1 MLDEGRVAANPY
13 RHAIAGLLSLALAA
27 APLAARAPDEP
38 GEPEEPRA
46 ADTGALQAAGDCPF
60 AAPDARR
67 GGRSRGQYVPETF
80 APPGRSS
87 FARSHGTAEPGSSPA
102 PARRYQGAIDVEI
115 FGKMAADGVRP
126 TVRSSDPE
134 FLRRVTLDLVG
145 QIPDAAM
152 LAAFVADQHPDKRA
166 RLVDNLL
173 RSDAFNDRWTMW
185 LGDLLENVKTTAANG
200 IEQPLGRNALYAYL
214 RASLAQAKPYD
225 QLARELIAGSGDS
238 FAAGPPNH
246 WVRNMATMGVIQDTW
261 DSEAAAS
268 GEKFL
273 GMQINC
279 TGCHRGL
286 GHTDAVNLYL
296 TTKTRMDF
304 WKNAAF
310 FAQTMATGTTDMDSG
325 RRKYVLADNTTGSYL
340 LNTTS
345 GNRPARQPD
354 PGQPKTVAPAFY
366 LTGETPQPG
375 KPLRAE
381 YGRMLTAH
389 PQFARAAV
397 NYLFKEMFGIGIVE
411 PVDGFDLL
419 RLDPNALPPGQ
430 TVQPSHPALLAQLA
444 SQFVSSGY
452 DLRSILRTMANSE
465 AYQLS
470 ARYTPG
476 PWSETWT
483 RYFAR
488 RVTRR
493 MTSEQLLDAIF
504 TASGVMPTNVDND
517 MLTVTPA
524 STPAARAMALPDTT
538 EGAGRYATFLNTFM
552 RGNRDTN
559 PRSYDT
565 SSLQALALMNDANTI
580 LPRVLQATP
589 TSLVARTLK
598 AATKPEDV
606 VDALFVGTL
615 SRPPTAA
622 EKASAVAYLRSGTLG
637 PKAENLQW
645 ALFNM
650 LEFAFY

>member
-1 MLDEGRVAANPY
+1 MLEEGRVAAFLSRN
-13 RHAIAGLLSLALAA
+13 ATAGLAALVLAA
-27 APLAARAPDEP
+27 SPLARAVDDPA
-38 GEPEEPRA
+38 EPEEPEVADA
-46 ADTGALQAAGDCPF
+46 AGSLTAGDCPF
-60 AAPDARR
+60 GAPD
-67 GGRSRGQYVPETF
+67 SRGSSHPRAPLLETREPERREFF
-80 APPGRSS
+80 AT
-87 FARSHGTAEPGSSPA
+87 SHGIASPGSSPSLT
-102 PARRYQGAIDVEI
+102 RTHHGAIDVEI
-115 FGKMAADGVRP
+115 FGKMATDGVRP
-126 TVRSSDPE
+126 TVRSSDAE

-152 LAAFVADQHPDKRA
+152 LAGFVADQHPDKRA

-185 LGDLLENVKTTAANG
+185 LGDLLENVKNTSANG
-200 IEQPLGRNALYAYL
+200 VEQPMGRNALYAYL
-214 RASLAQAKPYD
+214 RSSLAQAKPYD
-225 QLARELIAGSGDS
+225 QLVRELIAGVGDS

-261 DSEAAAS
+261 DNEAAAS

-310 FAQTMATGTTDMDSG
+310 FAQTTATGATDTDSG
-325 RRKYVLADNTTGSYL
+325 KRKYVLADNATGSYL

-354 PGQPKTVAPAFY
+354 PGQPKAVAPAFY
-366 LTGETPQPG
+366 LTGETPQAG

-381 YGRMLTAH
+381 YARLLTAH
-389 PQFARAAV
+389 PQFARASV
-397 NYLFKEMFGIGIVE
+397 NYLFKEMFGIGIVD
-411 PVDGFDLL
+411 PADGFDLY

-430 TVQPSHPALLAQLA
+430 TPQPSHPALLTELA
-444 SQFVSSGY
+444 NQFVSSGY
-452 DLRSILRTMANSE
+452 DLRSMLRTMANSE

-476 PWSETWT
+476 PWNETYT

-488 RVTRR
+488 RITRR

-504 TASGVMPTNVDND
+504 TASGVVPTNSGND
-517 MLTVTPA
+517 TLAVT
-524 STPAARAMALPDTT
+524 SGTPAARAMALPDTT

-559 PRSYDT
+559 PRSTDT

-580 LPRVLQATP
+580 LPRVLQATAA
-589 TSLVARTLK
+589 SLVARTLK
-598 AATKPEDV
+598 ATTNPEDV
-606 VDALFVGTL
+606 AEALFLGTL

-622 EKASAVAYLRSGTLG
+622 EKASAVAYLESGKLG

-645 ALFNM
+645 VLFNM

>member
-1 MLDEGRVAANPY
+1 MLDGSRVAVNPY
-13 RHAIAGLLSLALAA
+13 LNATPGSWRWPSPPRPSRPECPTIGASPRSRRRQTPGSRRR
-27 APLAARAPDEP
+27 PETARS
-38 GEPEEPRA
+38 GRRI
-46 ADTGALQAAGDCPF
+46 
-60 AAPDARR
+60 RR
-67 GGRSRGQYVPETF
+67 GRGRSRGQYVPETLG
-80 APPGRSS
+80 PLGRSA
-87 FARSHGTAEPGSSPA
+87 FARSHGTAILGSSPV
-102 PARRYQGAIDVEI
+102 PAHRYQGAIDVEI

-126 TVRSSDPE
+126 TVRSSDAE
-134 FLRRVTLDLVG
+134 FLRRATLDLVG
-145 QIPDAAM
+145 QIPDAAT

-225 QLARELIAGSGDS
+225 QLVRELIAGTGDS
-238 FAAGPPNH
+238 FLAGPPNH

-261 DSEAAAS
+261 DNEAAAA

-310 FAQTMATGTTDMDSG
+310 FAQTTATGAVDMDSG
-325 RRKYVLADNTTGSYL
+325 KRKYVLADNTTGAYL

-354 PGQPKTVAPAFY
+354 PGQSKTVAPAFY

-381 YGRMLTAH
+381 YARMLTAH

-397 NYLFKEMFGIGIVE
+397 NYLFREMFGVGIVE

-430 TVQPSHPALLAQLA
+430 TAQPSHPALLTQLA
-444 SQFVSSGY
+444 SQFISSGY
-452 DLRSILRTMANSE
+452 DLRSMLRTMANSE

-476 PWSETWT
+476 PWSVTWT

-504 TASGVMPTNVDND
+504 TASGVAPTNVGSD

-580 LPRVLQATP
+580 LPRIRQATA

-598 AATKPEDV
+598 ATTKPEEV
-606 VDALFVGTL
+606 VDALFLGTL
-615 SRPPTAA
+615 SRPPTAS
-622 EKASAVAYLRSGTLG
+622 EKASAVAYLKSGTLG

-645 ALFNM
+645 ALFNK

>member
-1 MLDEGRVAANPY
+1 MLEQERVAGNPY
-13 RHAIAGLLSLALAA
+13 RNATAGLLALLLAA
-27 APLAARAPDEP
+27 APLAARAADDPA
-38 GEPEEPRA
+38 EPEEPQA
-46 ADTGALQAAGDCPF
+46 VDAGNSLAAGDCPF
-60 AAPDARR
+60 GAPDSRES
-67 GGRSRGQYVPETF
+67 GRSRAQKVPDTLE
-80 APPGRSS
+80 PGGRAS
-87 FARSHGTAEPGSSPA
+87 FARSHGTADLGSSPA
-102 PARRYQGAIDVEI
+102 PARTYHGAIDVEI

-126 TVRSSDPE
+126 TVRSSDAE

-166 RLVDNLL
+166 WLVDNLL

-185 LGDLLENVKTTAANG
+185 LGDLLENVKTTTANG
-200 IEQPLGRNALYAYL
+200 IEQPLGRNAQYAYL

-225 QLARELIAGSGDS
+225 QLVRELIAGTGDS

-261 DSEAAAS
+261 DNEAAAS
-268 GEKFL
+268 GEIFL

-310 FAQTMATGTTDMDSG
+310 FAQTTATATTDTESG
-325 RRKYVLADNTTGSYL
+325 KRKYVLADNTTGSYL

-354 PGQPKTVAPAFY
+354 PGQANKVAPAFY
-366 LTGETPQPG
+366 LTGETPQAG

-381 YGRMLTAH
+381 YARMLTAH
-389 PQFARAAV
+389 PQFARASV

-411 PVDGFDLL
+411 PANGFDLY

-430 TVQPSHPALLAQLA
+430 TPQPSHPALLTQLA
-444 SQFVSSGY
+444 SQFISSGY
-452 DLRSILRTMANSE
+452 DLRAMLRTMANSE

-483 RYFAR
+483 RTFAR
-488 RVTRR
+488 RITRR
-493 MTSEQLLDAIF
+493 MMSEQLLDAIF
-504 TASGVMPTNVDND
+504 TASGVAPANVGND
-517 MLTVTPA
+517 MLTVA
-524 STPAARAMALPDTT
+524 STTPAARAMALPDTT
-538 EGAGRYATFLNTFM
+538 EGAGRYAAFLNTFM

-559 PRSYDT
+559 PRSADT

-580 LPRVLQATP
+580 LPRVLQATA

-598 AATKPEDV
+598 ATTKPEDV
-606 VDALFVGTL
+606 VDALWLGTL

-622 EKASAVAYLRSGTLG
+622 EKASAVAYLKSGTLG

-645 ALFNM
+645 ALFNK

>member
-1 MLDEGRVAANPY
+1 MLDAGRVAAIPY
-13 RHAIAGLLSLALAA
+13 RNATAGLLALALAA
-27 APLAARAPDEP
+27 APLAARAPDDP
-38 GEPEEPRA
+38 GEPEEPQA
-46 ADTGALQAAGDCPF
+46 ADAATLQAAGDCPF
-60 AAPDARR
+60 GIPDPSGR
-67 GGRSRGQYVPETF
+67 GRSRSSVPGTLG
-80 APPGRSS
+80 APRHSS
-87 FARSHGTAEPGSSPA
+87 FARSHGTAALGPSPA
-102 PARRYQGAIDVEI
+102 PSRPLHGAIDVEI

-126 TVRSSDPE
+126 TVRSSDTE
-134 FLRRVTLDLVG
+134 FLRRVTLDLAG

-185 LGDLLENVKTTAANG
+185 LGDLVENVRVTSANG
-200 IEQPLGRNALYAYL
+200 VEQPLGRNALYAYL
-214 RASLAQAKPYD
+214 RASLAEAKPYD
-225 QLARELIAGSGDS
+225 QLVRELIAGTGDT
-238 FAAGPPNH
+238 FQAGPPNH

-261 DSEAAAS
+261 DNEAAAT

-304 WKNAAF
+304 WRNAAF
-310 FAQTMATGTTDMDSG
+310 FAQTTATAATDTASG
-325 RRKYVLADNTTGSYL
+325 RRKYVLADNATGSYL

-354 PGQPKTVAPAFY
+354 PGQPKTVGPAFY

-381 YGRMLTAH
+381 YARMLTAH

-397 NYLFKEMFGIGIVE
+397 NYLFREMFGIGIVE
-411 PVDGFDLL
+411 PADSFDLL

-430 TVQPSHPALLAQLA
+430 TAQPSHPALLAQLA
-444 SQFVSSGY
+444 NQFVSSGY
-452 DLRSILRTMANSE
+452 DLRSMLRTIANSE

-476 PWSETWT
+476 SWNETWT

-504 TASGVMPTNVDND
+504 KASGVVPTNVGND
-517 MLTVTPA
+517 MLTVISGNPA
-524 STPAARAMALPDTT
+524 TIAMALPDTT

-565 SSLQALALMNDANTI
+565 STLQALALMNDASTI
-580 LPRVLQATP
+580 LPRVRQATE

-598 AATKPEDV
+598 ATTKPEDV
-606 VDALFVGTL
+606 VDALYTGTL
-615 SRPPTAA
+615 SRPPTAS
-622 EKASAVAYLRSGTLG
+622 EKASAVAYLKSGTLG

-645 ALFNM
+645 ALFNK

>member
-1 MLDEGRVAANPY
+1 MLDEGRIAANPY
-13 RHAIAGLLSLALAA
+13 RSATAGLLVLVLAA
-27 APLAARAPDEP
+27 APLAARTPDDP
-38 GEPEEPRA
+38 SEPEEPPAVDTA
-46 ADTGALQAAGDCPF
+46 ALRAAGDCPF
-60 AAPDARR
+60 GAPDPSGRR
-67 GGRSRGQYVPETF
+67 RSRSLNAPV
-80 APPGRSS
+80 ALDPPGRSS
-87 FARSHGTAEPGSSPA
+87 FARSHGTANLGSSPA
-102 PARRYQGAIDVEI
+102 PARRYKGAIDVEL

-126 TVRSSDPE
+126 TVRSSDAE
-134 FLRRVTLDLVG
+134 FLRRATLDLVG

-152 LAAFVADQHPDKRA
+152 REAFFADQHPDKRA

-173 RSDAFNDRWTMW
+173 RSEAFNDRWTMW
-185 LGDLLENVKTTAANG
+185 LGDLVENVRTTAANG

-214 RASLAQAKPYD
+214 RASLAEAKPYD
-225 QLARELIAGSGDS
+225 QLVRELIAGTGDS

-261 DSEAAAS
+261 DNEAAAS

-296 TTKTRMDF
+296 TAKTRMDF

-310 FAQTMATGTTDMDSG
+310 FAQTTATAATDTESG
-325 RRKYVLADNTTGSYL
+325 KRKYVLADNTTGSYL

-354 PGQPKTVAPAFY
+354 PGQPKAVAPAFY
-366 LTGETPQPG
+366 LTGETPQAG

-381 YGRMLTAH
+381 YARMLTAH

-411 PVDGFDLL
+411 PADGFDLF

-430 TVQPSHPALLAQLA
+430 SAQPSHPALLTQLA
-444 SQFVSSGY
+444 NQFVSSGY
-452 DLRSILRTMANSE
+452 DLRSMLRAMANSD

-476 PWSETWT
+476 PWNETWT

-504 TASGVMPTNVDND
+504 KASGVVPTNVGND
-517 MLTVTPA
+517 MLTVT
-524 STPAARAMALPDTT
+524 SGNPAACAMALPDTT

-559 PRSYDT
+559 PRSHDT
-565 SSLQALALMNDANTI
+565 STLQALALMNDASTI
-580 LPRVLQATP
+580 LPRVLKATAA
-589 TSLVARTLK
+589 SLVARTLK
-598 AATKPEDV
+598 ATTKPEDV
-606 VDALFVGTL
+606 VEALYIGTL
-615 SRPPTAA
+615 SRPPTAF
-622 EKASAVAYLRSGTLG
+622 ERASAVAYLVSGTFA

-645 ALFNM
+645 ALFNK